1 MRKITIL
8 FSLLFVTS
16 LTFAQTIDSQQ
27 VAAMTKAYMNTGDTV
42 GIYAYNTDKP
52 QCMES
57 IKYVGMKSN
66 AIGSALSYG
75 IAKTKLKLLF
85 DGATSP
91 YAFSGKAHF
100 RIYFGMVPALKAQRL
115 YMFSS
120 SYTIRDFGISKFK
133 VKKNQRLLTQGSFSL
148 WGGTKSGIETDETV
162 KIDSKEIRDGVYD
175 VTVTANPGEYC
186 FVFTNNGAGAYNS
199 VFDFTIK

>member
-16 LTFAQTIDSQQ
+16 LTSAQTIDSQQ

-100 RIYFGMVPALKAQRL
+100 CIYFGMVPASKAQRL